1 MRYEVGDGAGAVAR
15 PAHRTTYKTYSA
27 YPAYCPRA
35 MKWPTGL
42 LSLSRA
48 ATLTTTVSSSP
59 YWLRPSNSTSKGVRG
74 EENRVSDFSSP
85 RRQTVAKY
93 VRGLSVEKREDRALI
108 LQHVFLPAARVPPA
122 HPAPGRTGRR
132 GVRGAAQAPPHRAH
146 GSDGN
151 FLGYQNDLSRSHET
165 RSTARCEHWNDG
177 ARGPRKVPE
186 APAEPG

>member
-59 YWLRPSNSTSKGVRG
+59 NGLRGSNSTSKGVRG

-85 RRQTVAKY
+85 RRQAVAKY
-93 VRGLSVEKREDRALI
+93 VSSLSAEKREEKTFI
-108 LQHVFLPAARVPPA
+108 LQHTFP
-122 HPAPGRTGRR
+122 
-132 GVRGAAQAPPHRAH
+132 
-146 GSDGN
+146 
-151 FLGYQNDLSRSHET
+151 
-165 RSTARCEHWNDG
+165 
-177 ARGPRKVPE
+177 ARGPRGAGLSASPCHGAPGGVRGGRRQRLPGSHKRKRPRMTPTGPVPFRR
-186 APAEPG
+186 

>member
-59 YWLRPSNSTSKGVRG
+59 NGLRGSNSTSKGVRG

-85 RRQTVAKY
+85 RRQAVAKY
-93 VRGLSVEKREDRALI
+93 VSSLSAEKREEKTFI
-108 LQHVFLPAARVPPA
+108 LQHVFLPAVCVSPAYPPPRA
-122 HPAPGRTGRR
+122 TGRR
-132 GVRGAAQAPPHRAH
+132 GVRGAAIAPPHDSHDSRAAH
-146 GSDGN
+146 SA
-151 FLGYQNDLSRSHET
+151 
-165 RSTARCEHWNDG
+165 ARPVLHS
-177 ARGPRKVPE
+177 
-186 APAEPG
+186 APTLP